1 MSMAERYGIPS
12 TKIIELMKN
21 LQVPFRNVNAKHKVM
36 VMTDTAMDPL
46 VWQAVMAVLHER
58 GAEIMLS
65 MFPPL
70 PYHCADPVSMAIAAA
85 KSADLVV
92 ALTTTCM
99 NSGTPGLR
107 EIRHEGKTGILLME
121 ESTVEILTE
130 GGGKTTVEDMEEI
143 GDICR
148 RIGEVY
154 DKGKKIRI
162 LSDSG
167 SDFTADIS
175 GYPPNYHAERWSKP
189 PVRINE
195 KTGRLTGGTWPWGE
209 IHVEPIPGTA
219 NGTIVWDT
227 TAHVPAGRW
236 KDPVKLVIKDGWV
249 KGIEGRNEADYIK
262 DYLKKYG
269 DENSWGVGGEAV
281 IGTNKNCPA
290 NTWIMRS
297 EKKRLGAM
305 HFGIG
310 HGADRDKM
318 NSKLRLEGIV
328 DRVTVV
334 VDDNKVVCEKG
345 QIRV

>member
-1 MSMAERYGIPS
+1 MSMPERYGIPA
-12 TKIIELMKN
+12 TKIVELMKN
-21 LQVPFRNVNAKHKVM
+21 LQMPFRNVGSNHKVM

-46 VWQAVMAVLHER
+46 VWQSVMAVLNER
-58 GAEIMLS
+58 GAESMLCL
-65 MFPPL
+65 FPKL
-70 PYHCADPVSMAIAAA
+70 PYHCADPVSMAIAAG

-92 ALTTTCM
+92 ALTTTCL

-107 EIRHEGKTGILLME
+107 SIREEGKTGILLME

-130 GGGKTTVEDMEEI
+130 GGGRTTLEELEEI
-143 GDICR
+143 CDIQR

-167 SDFTADIS
+167 TDFTADIS
-175 GYPPNYHAERWSKP
+175 GNPPNYHAERWSKL
-189 PVRINE
+189 PVRIHE
-195 KTGRLTGGTWPWGE
+195 KTGRLTGGTWPFGE
-209 IHVEPIPGTA
+209 IHVEPLPGTA
-219 NGTIVWDT
+219 NGTVVWDT
-227 TAHVPAGRW
+227 TAHVPPGRW
-236 KDPVKLVIKDGWV
+236 KDPVRLTIKDGWV
-249 KGIEGRNEADYIK
+249 KDIEGGNEAAHIK
-262 DYLKKYG
+262 DYLNKFG
-269 DENSWGVGGEAV
+269 DKNSWGVGGEAA
-281 IGTNKNCPA
+281 IGTNKNCPP

-310 HGADRDKM
+310 HGADRGQV
-318 NSKLRLEGIV
+318 NSKLRLEGII

-345 QIRV
+345 QIKV

>member
-1 MSMAERYGIPS
+1 MSADRYGIPS

-21 LQVPFRNVNAKHKVM
+21 LQVPFRNVGPQHKIM

-46 VWQAVMAVLHER
+46 VWQAVMAVLNER
-58 GAEIMLS
+58 GAQAMLT

-70 PYHCADPVSMAIAAA
+70 PYHCADPLSMAIGAA
-85 KSADLVV
+85 KEADLVV

-107 EIRHEGKTGILLME
+107 EIRDTGKTGILLME

-130 GGGKTTVEDMEEI
+130 GGGRTTPEDMEEI

-154 DKGKKIRI
+154 DKGKKIHI
-162 LSDSG
+162 TSESG

-175 GYPPNYHAERWSKP
+175 GYPPNYHAERWSEP
-189 PVRINE
+189 PARISK

-209 IHVEPIPGTA
+209 IHVEPLPGTA

-227 TAHVPAGRW
+227 TAHVPHGRW
-236 KDPVKLVIKDGWV
+236 KDPVQLTIKDGWV
-249 KGIEGRNEADYIK
+249 KAIDGKNEAAYIR
-262 DYLKKYG
+262 DYLKKNG
-269 DENSWGVGGEAV
+269 DENSWGVGGEAA

-290 NTWIMRS
+290 GTFNMRS

-310 HGADRDKM
+310 HGADRHKV

-334 VDDNKVVCEKG
+334 VDDKIVVCENG
-345 QIRV
+345 QIKV

>member
-1 MSMAERYGIPS
+1 MATAERYGIPS
-12 TKIIELMKN
+12 TKIIELMKH
-21 LQVPFRNVNAKHKVM
+21 LQVPFRNVGPKHKIM

-46 VWQAVMAVLHER
+46 VWQAIMAVLNER
-58 GAEIMLS
+58 GAQAMLC
-65 MFPPL
+65 MFTPL
-70 PYHCADPVSMAIAAA
+70 PYHCADPLSMAIAAA
-85 KSADLVV
+85 KDADLVV

-107 EIRHEGKTGILLME
+107 EIRQTGKTGILLME

-130 GGGKTTVEDMEEI
+130 GGGKTTLEEMEEI

-148 RIGEVY
+148 RIGQVY
-154 DKGKKIRI
+154 DKGKKIHI
-162 LSDSG
+162 LSESG

-175 GYPPNYHAERWSKP
+175 DYPPNYHAERWAQP

-209 IHVEPIPGTA
+209 IHIEPKPGTA

-227 TAHVPAGRW
+227 TAHVPEGRW
-236 KDPVKLVIKDGWV
+236 EHPVRLIIKDGWV
-249 KGIEGRNEADYIK
+249 KEIEGKNEADYINN
-262 DYLKKYG
+262 YLRKYG
-269 DENSWGVGGEAV
+269 DENSWAVGGEAA
-281 IGTNKNCPA
+281 IGTNKNCPP
-290 NTWIMRS
+290 NTYIMRS

-310 HGADRDKM
+310 HGADRGKV

-334 VDDNKVVCEKG
+334 VDDNIVVCDKG
-345 QIRV
+345 QIKV

>member
-1 MSMAERYGIPS
+1 
-12 TKIIELMKN
+12 
-21 LQVPFRNVNAKHKVM
+21 M

-58 GAEIMLS
+58 GAETMLT

-70 PYHCADPVSMAIAAA
+70 PYHCADPISMAIAAA

-107 EIRHEGKTGILLME
+107 EIRDEGKTSILLME

-130 GGGKTTVEDMEEI
+130 GGGKTTIEDMEEI

-154 DKGKKIRI
+154 DKGKKVHI

-175 GYPPNYHAERWSKP
+175 GYPANYHADRWSKP

-209 IHVEPIPGTA
+209 IHIEPIPGSAT
-219 NGTIVWDT
+219 GTIVWDT
-227 TAHVPAGRW
+227 TAHVPPGRW
-236 KDPVKLVIKDGWV
+236 KDPVRLVIKDGWV
-249 KGIEGRNEADYIK
+249 KGIEGGNEASYIK

-269 DENSWGVGGEAV
+269 DENSWAVGGEAA

-310 HGADRDKM
+310 HGADRHQV

-334 VDDNKVVCEKG
+334 VDDNKIVCEKG
-345 QIRV
+345 QIKV